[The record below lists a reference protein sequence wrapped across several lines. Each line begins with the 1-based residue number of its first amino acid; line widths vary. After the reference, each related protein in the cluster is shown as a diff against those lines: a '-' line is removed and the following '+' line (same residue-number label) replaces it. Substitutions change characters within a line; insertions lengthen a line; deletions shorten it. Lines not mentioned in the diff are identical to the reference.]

1 MARKFKKYE
10 YDLLERL
17 KDQDYA
23 VEYLNA
29 VLEDTGDDQQERF
42 LMALKDIAK
51 AHGVANVAN
60 DSDVSREALYRILSE
75 KGNPE
80 LATLLSVLS
89 ALGLKLRI
97 STDEAS

>member
-1 MARKFKKYE
+1 MPRKMKNYE
-10 YDLLERL
+10 DDLLKRL

-29 VLEDTGDDQQERF
+29 VLEDEGDDQQERF
-42 LMALKDIAK
+42 LMALKDVAK
-51 AHGVANVAN
+51 VHGVANVAN
-60 DSDVSREALYRILSE
+60 ESKITREALYRVLSD

-89 ALGLKLRI
+89 ALGLRI
-97 STDEAS
+97 KIETDQAS

>member
-1 MARKFKKYE
+1 MARNMKKYE
-10 YDLLERL
+10 DNLSVRL
-17 KDQDYA
+17 KDQEYA

-29 VLEDTGDDQQERF
+29 VLEDAGDDQQERF
-42 LMALKDIAK
+42 LVALKDVAK
-51 AHGVANVAN
+51 AHGVASIAQESNVA
-60 DSDVSREALYRILSE
+60 REALYRVLSD

-97 STDEAS
+97 DSDKAS

>member
-1 MARKFKKYE
+1 MARKMRKYE
-10 YDLLERL
+10 EDLTTRL

-29 VLEDTGDDQQERF
+29 VLEDDGDDQQERF
-42 LMALKDIAK
+42 LMALKDVAK
-51 AHGVANVAN
+51 AHGVANIAH
-60 DSDVSREALYRILSE
+60 DSKVTREALYRILSD

-89 ALGLKLRI
+89 ALGLRLNI
-97 STDEAS
+97 DTVEAS

>member
-1 MARKFKKYE
+1 MARKMRKYE
-10 YDLLERL
+10 EDLTTRL

-29 VLEDTGDDQQERF
+29 VLEDDGDDPQERL
-42 LMALKDIAK
+42 LMALKDVAK
-51 AHGVANVAN
+51 ANGVANIAH
-60 DSDVSREALYRILSE
+60 DSKVTREALYRILSD

-89 ALGLKLRI
+89 ALGLRLKI
-97 STDEAS
+97 DTDEAS

>member
-1 MARKFKKYE
+1 MSLVIDE
-10 YDLLERL
+10 DDLLKRL

-29 VLEDTGDDQQERF
+29 VLEDEGDDQQERF
-42 LMALKDIAK
+42 LMALKDVAK
-51 AHGVANVAN
+51 VHGLANVAH
-60 DSDVSREALYRILSE
+60 DSKITREALYRVLSD

-89 ALGLKLRI
+89 ALGLRI
-97 STDEAS
+97 KIETDQAS

>member
-1 MARKFKKYE
+1 MAREMKKYE
-10 YDLLERL
+10 DDLILRL

-29 VLEDTGDDQQERF
+29 VLEDEGDDQQELF

-60 DSDVSREALYRILSE
+60 ASDVSRESLYRILSD

-80 LATLLSVLS
+80 LTTLMSVLS
-89 ALGLKLRI
+89 ALGLKIRI
-97 STDEAS
+97 ATDKA

>member
-1 MARKFKKYE
+1 MPRKMKNYE
-10 YDLLERL
+10 DDLQVRL

-29 VLEDTGDDQQERF
+29 VLEDEGDDQQERF
-42 LMALKDIAK
+42 LMALKDVAK
-51 AHGVANVAN
+51 AHGVANIAH
-60 DSDVSREALYRILSE
+60 DSQVTREALYRILSD

-89 ALGLKLRI
+89 ALGLRI
-97 STDEAS
+97 KIATDQAS

>member
-1 MARKFKKYE
+1 MARQMKKYE
-10 YDLLERL
+10 DDLATRL

-29 VLEDTGDDQQERF
+29 VLEDEGDDQQERF
-42 LMALKDIAK
+42 LMALKDVAK
-51 AHGVANVAN
+51 AHGIANIAH
-60 DSDVSREALYRILSE
+60 DSKVTREALYRVLSE

-89 ALGLKLRI
+89 ALGLKLKVA
-97 STDEAS
+97 TDEAS

>member
-1 MARKFKKYE
+1 MARDMKKYE
-10 YDLLERL
+10 DDLSVRL
-17 KDQDYA
+17 KDQEYA

-29 VLEDTGDDQQERF
+29 VLEDAGDDQQERF
-42 LMALKDIAK
+42 LVALKDVAK
-51 AHGVANVAN
+51 AHGVASIARESNVA
-60 DSDVSREALYRILSE
+60 REALYRVLSD

-97 STDEAS
+97 DSDKAS

>member
-1 MARKFKKYE
+1 MKKYE
-10 YDLLERL
+10 DDLSARL
-17 KDQDYA
+17 KDQEYA

-29 VLEDTGDDQQERF
+29 VLEDAGDDQQERF
-42 LMALKDIAK
+42 LVALKDVAK
-51 AHGVANVAN
+51 AHGVTSVAHDSNVA
-60 DSDVSREALYRILSE
+60 REALYRVLSD

-97 STDEAS
+97 DSGKAS